1 MICFSLCLS
10 DAIPTVFKFGPVKTS
25 KRRSSSPIASPN
37 KREKDDHSYGMFQE
51 VEVPVAPGVPV
62 AAGVE
67 VAPGVPLDV
76 VDPEPQYTKSDSKQS
91 EPIDL
96 NDNDALRKRIAELE
110 KELKEAKE
118 EIEIFHKLF
127 NQDQIDRARGV
138 MVNWSD
144 KTLAGAI
151 QTKFLLRETGYQ
163 HLQEIFPKM
172 WPHTRTL
179 NKHLQDYKCGPGTQE
194 DAFELLKMKAP
205 NFSEKGRYCVLKFD
219 EIHIKDIVEYDP
231 TNRCLSGF
239 ITMPMHSDKTIY
251 EGNYSINFIV
261 H

>member
-1 MICFSLCLS
+1 M
-10 DAIPTVFKFGPVKTS
+10 KTS
-25 KRRSSSPIASPN
+25 KRRSSSPVASPN
-37 KREKDDHSYGMFQE
+37 KREKGEHSYGKIQ
-51 VEVPVAPGVPV
+51 VAPDAPLLTVPPGVPLPPGVPV
-62 AAGVE
+62 PTDDPVPSGVP
-67 VAPGVPLDV
+67 VPPGVPLDI
-76 VDPEPQYTKSDSKQS
+76 VDPVPKNTKSDSKKS

-179 NKHLQDYKCGPGTQE
+179 NKHLADYRCGPGPQE

-251 EGNYSINFIV
+251 EGKV
-261 H
+261 HIF